1 MEPITSETILIL
13 AGSFLCVFISLV
25 TLGGSFL
32 YWRTRQINNSPLPE
46 PTPPVVTRDVHAK
59 PLGETP
65 TKDEPTRNQNP
76 VRRAVP
82 VGQAAAAQGH
92 VSAVSSAPDPPTIQD
107 THAPHT
113 LRAPLGADLL
123 PSEKTEAMSF
133 EPPPLGLD
141 LDLPNDDDDDDDGSE
156 TVTRE
161 LTRPNVKHIELPKST
176 DNDTTPTVI
185 IDRNQPKYDN
195 DEEGP

>member
-13 AGSFLCVFISLV
+13 AGSFLCVFLSLV

-46 PTPPVVTRDVHAK
+46 PTPPAVTRDVHAK

-65 TKDEPTRNQNP
+65 TRDEPVDEPEATGRPRVTRPFAHTKQEPP
-76 VRRAVP
+76 VIP
-82 VGQAAAAQGH
+82 ME
-92 VSAVSSAPDPPTIQD
+92 PEPPTIQAAI
-107 THAPHT
+107 TPPPLHLPPLGVEPHQHERT
-113 LRAPLGADLL
+113 EVLSVPDAAPLGVDFD
-123 PSEKTEAMSF
+123 TINEA
-133 EPPPLGLD
+133 
-141 LDLPNDDDDDDDGSE
+141 DDGSE

-161 LTRPNVKHIELPKST
+161 LSRPPVRHLTLPNPS

-185 IDRNQPKYDN
+185 INRNPSILDE
-195 DEEGP
+195 DEEES